1 MRPLARGLLARM
13 SGMPSL
19 SRGRQQPGWAA
30 FDLQLF
36 GHGSLFVADHENLM
50 AERIDAQPN
59 PVSDR
64 QL

>member
-19 SRGRQQPGWAA
+19 SRGRQKPGWAA

-36 GHGSLFVADHENLM
+36 GHGSPFAADPEDLM
-50 AERIDAQPN
+50 GVGIDARAH
-59 PVSDR
+59 PVSPD